1 MVKKVLLVT
10 ILLAV
15 AAAAQPLFF
24 NCSSAVP
31 EVPSSSPAHLVVW
44 LQLAN
49 TTAPNG
55 LQYLLYQQ
63 YYNASSPLFHKF
75 ITPQQ
80 FAQWYSPPSYV
91 FDYVKQT
98 AASAGLSIIGV
109 YPMVVVA
116 EGNASAVDKALS
128 VLQQAPANVAEWIIA
143 GECVPIGYFI
153 SNGRAPAYKP
163 TYAYAPLDNLTAAL
177 NNVTYVGGLP
187 LQIRYRN
194 FEIWLPK
201 GLQFIYDELPL
212 FSLGFNGR
220 GVTIGIVDAFGDVNF
235 TKASQY
241 QYQDVSAYDL
251 ALFNRFFRLPSAQL
265 QVVYPVGTPVITPY
279 NLGDALGWSYETA
292 LDIEYAHTM
301 APGAKIVL
309 AVAPDAG
316 DDLFVAVEY
325 LVNNAMVNFIS
336 LSWGAPEDF
345 YLAPPPA
352 PQLLYAYDEVF
363 MQAAAQ
369 GIGVFASSGDWGAFN
384 VFWQYYGL
392 PIEPSVMYPAS
403 DPWVT
408 AVGGTSLHAYV
419 SDGGIARVEYA
430 WNWNAYYMWGTGG
443 GYSFVFEETPGQ
455 MMARIAYQRPV
466 VYEPALSALYGY
478 KYFFYPA
485 GHRGVPDISAD
496 ADPYTGVLIMI
507 NGRLLGLIGGT
518 SLASPLTAGM
528 TASIQSGLPYR
539 IGLLAPTLYWA
550 YSQGNAYVWSTELP
564 QSAFLEGL
572 QGAFFPTLGGQNG
585 LYTVVKGTW
594 SPVTGIGQL
603 NVYGFYEALISNNQQ
618 VGSN

>member
-1 MVKKVLLVT
+1 M
-10 ILLAV
+10 AV

-24 NCSSAVP
+24 SCSSAVP
-31 EVPSSSPAHLVVW
+31 GVPSNSPAHLVVW

-116 EGNASAVDKALS
+116 EGNASAVDKALAA
-128 VLQQAPANVAEWIIA
+128 LQQAPANVAEWIIA

-153 SNGRAPAYKP
+153 SNGRAPTYKP

-325 LVNNAMVNFIS
+325 LVNNAMVDFIS

-345 YLAPPPA
+345 YLAPPPT

-443 GYSFVFEETPGQ
+443 GYSFVFGETPGQ

-507 NGRLLGLIGGT
+507 NGRLLELIGGT
-518 SLASPLTAGM
+518 SLAPPLTAGM

-585 LYTVVKGTW
+585 LYTVVKGAW